1 MRRARSGSAPT
12 TKLTI
17 STRSSPFP
25 SPPSLSLAPA
35 AAAPAPPQLVA
46 NTAIIITDEWA
57 PGSIVYLEWTDIFH
71 IADFVAAVAVLA
83 PLHWSLKQLQQ
94 TYASGA
100 GADTGAKVRSEREH
114 ARARAPARARRHNRA
129 PAQPRARTTARPHNR
144 APAQPCARLE
154 LTARRAPS
162 PPPRQQAAETLA
174 RLTALRSFY
183 LWTIAYIYA
192 TRLLLWILAQGL
204 SYRYTWLAP
213 FLEASAAAARS
224 RAGGRR
230 S

>member
-1 MRRARSGSAPT
+1 M
-12 TKLTI
+12 
-17 STRSSPFP
+17 
-25 SPPSLSLAPA
+25 
-35 AAAPAPPQLVA
+35 A

-100 GADTGAKVRSEREH
+100 GADTGAKVRREREH
-114 ARARAPARARRHNRA
+114 ARLRV
-129 PAQPRARTTARPHNR
+129 RARTTARPHDR
-144 APAQPCARLE
+144 APAQPRARLE

>member
-1 MRRARSGSAPT
+1 M
-12 TKLTI
+12 
-17 STRSSPFP
+17 
-25 SPPSLSLAPA
+25 
-35 AAAPAPPQLVA
+35 A

-100 GADTGAKVRSEREH
+100 GADTGAKVRRSERERGSAS
-114 ARARAPARARRHNRA
+114 ARARAHRGPIALSRSLARPPARAD
-129 PAQPRARTTARPHNR
+129 
-144 APAQPCARLE
+144 L
-154 LTARRAPS
+154 ARRVAAP
-162 PPPRQQAAETLA
+162 QWQAAETLA

-213 FLEASAAAARS
+213 FLEASAGGRAAPRS
-224 RAGGRR
+224 RSGLARNLRARTRANRLPPLFHACSRAMPTRARR
-230 S
+230 RR